1 MIPHLTDEEAAQRCS
16 GRLLQ
21 WDPSIDVGLV
31 KLDKAV
37 RGCFEAELLGCD
49 LRNPATLR
57 VGMHVEFQLGIDPE
71 QQCLRCNDVTQ
82 TEDHASDRSKDDAE
96 IDDSEEGSDM
106 GEECRRPPVCEN
118 REFFLGSDSETVKE
132 MLQEEEPD
140 PKIEGLKEVMEL
152 TKSGR
157 PRKLLI
163 DWGPRT
169 GHIRLWKDRLGE
181 GWIEPDEPIDD
192 DSLHPSGWVWFY
204 DREASESLTLKN
216 VVNLPVKFMLYMQ
229 NFRLGA
235 AFVTLL
241 EEPKERRE
249 HSSPSPQRCQRARE
263 EWREDEEN
271 CIKRRRI
278 GDEDGEEVGEDEHEY
293 PENGAFAW
301 SPEEEDGEAQEEHR
315 VKQEEE
321 SLQKAAPKQ
330 RPPHLRPVS
339 KPVSKPVRPVPGD
352 GHENA
357 KSLLQREVREVM
369 KILGEQETLWST
381 SELAK
386 RTVKYFDRGLN
397 AAKDHDDWHVAAE
410 KFMRSSLG
418 SFSAACNSRSW
429 FPDAEDFLKPILH
442 NVSWELIQDC
452 DNASECSPD
461 LLQELVE
468 TCYEKMLDE
477 INFDR
482 SIRDAVRRSFGHL
495 GKEIEGKVV
504 TALTR
509 THEGAVKG
517 AQEAAGSSM
526 RKIEAFVKTWMNQS
540 MDRAS
545 IMIKKWEEL
554 VTEDSILELFK
565 LLLAPDI
572 SESYTCVPRQ
582 FRSPKGRPPR
592 NWNYLRPCV
601 RDLLGRWTDIKAT
614 SKKSVSAPEKNGDS
628 VDKPLPRRAMPA
640 ALRAL

>member
-1 MIPHLTDEEAAQRCS
+1 
-16 GRLLQ
+16 
-21 WDPSIDVGLV
+21 
-31 KLDKAV
+31 
-37 RGCFEAELLGCD
+37 
-49 LRNPATLR
+49 
-57 VGMHVEFQLGIDPE
+57 
-71 QQCLRCNDVTQ
+71 
-82 TEDHASDRSKDDAE
+82 
-96 IDDSEEGSDM
+96 
-106 GEECRRPPVCEN
+106 
-118 REFFLGSDSETVKE
+118 

-152 TKSGR
+152 TK
-157 PRKLLI
+157 
-163 DWGPRT
+163 T

-330 RPPHLRPVS
+330 RPPPHLRPVS

-418 SFSAACNSRSW
+418 SFSNACNSRSW
-429 FPDAEDFLKPILH
+429 FPDAEDFLK
-442 NVSWELIQDC
+442 
-452 DNASECSPD
+452 
-461 LLQELVE
+461 
-468 TCYEKMLDE
+468 
-477 INFDR
+477 
-482 SIRDAVRRSFGHL
+482 L
-495 GKEIEGKVV
+495 G
-504 TALTR
+504 
-509 THEGAVKG
+509 
-517 AQEAAGSSM
+517 QQM
-526 RKIEAFVKTWMNQS
+526 RKDHGKPIDVVSNLA
-540 MDRAS
+540 
-545 IMIKKWEEL
+545 IL
-554 VTEDSILELFK
+554 PVTVTMPRSVHPICFK
-565 LLLAPDI
+565 SWSRHATKRCWTKSTLIGRSEMPCGGLLAI
-572 SESYTCVPRQ
+572 LAKR
-582 FRSPKGRPPR
+582 
-592 NWNYLRPCV
+592 LR
-601 RDLLGRWTDIKAT
+601 GRW
-614 SKKSVSAPEKNGDS
+614 S
-628 VDKPLPRRAMPA
+628 L
-640 ALRAL
+640 L